1 MTARILAILAAALF
15 VATFALATLG
25 QSDLSLG
32 RGLILLDHTLLDR
45 LHPGADHPGW
55 VWLWEHVA
63 MPFLVRPVWLL
74 PAALGL
80 LCAGGS
86 ATAASYGTPRSH
98 RRRS

>member
-1 MTARILAILAAALF
+1 MASRILAILAAALL

-25 QSDLSLG
+25 SYDISLG
-32 RGLILLDHTLLDR
+32 RGLILLDQDLLGR
-45 LHPGADHPGW
+45 LQPAADHPVRMW
-55 VWLWEHVA
+55 MWEHLA

-80 LCAGGS
+80 LCAGGA